1 MILFTKKDDF
11 SGKYF
16 TDRWDKYLGQVSE
29 SAKKIIEEY
38 ELSNFLE
45 IGCAG
50 MPLIKSSDT
59 IDISKTWEGT
69 PIKDINYPTYLY
81 DISKKGWPIKDKY
94 YDLTI
99 ATQVWE
105 HLDDPYI
112 AFEELK
118 RVSKFAILTFP
129 YLWKTSDKIHRN
141 ITKEKIDKWTLN
153 TSFLEER
160 IFNTR
165 CKRLMRIYK
174 F

>member
-1 MILFTKKDDF
+1 MVDFTKKEEF
-11 SGKYF
+11 SEKYF
-16 TDRWDKYLGQVSE
+16 RRRWDTYLGYISK
-29 SAKKIIEEY
+29 SAKKIIYEY
-38 ELSNFLE
+38 NLSNFLE

-50 MPLIKSSDT
+50 IPLIKNSDT
-59 IDISKTWEGT
+59 IDINPTWEGT
-69 PIKDINYPTYLY
+69 KVSNSYPTFLY

-94 YDLTI
+94 YDLSI

-118 RVSKFAILTFP
+118 RVSKYAILTFP
-129 YLWKTSDKIHRN
+129 YLWKVSDEIHNN

-153 TSFLEER
+153 TPFLEEK
-160 IFNTR
+160 IFNTHK
-165 CKRLMRIYK
+165 KRLMRIYK